1 MMNTIKL
8 IVTGE
13 MEKKALA
20 KALKNVFPTISFE
33 TKFDEEF
40 SGFTS
45 SNVLQLPASSRFQR
59 NIDKFASE
67 LVAAVD
73 PGRRGLPAD
82 MAIAVDDLELEN
94 TNQEK
99 AVVDCFRKAVIRCVE
114 NRWPTLKRQEMCF
127 QKVRENCSFH
137 LFVPLTEAYFFGETD
152 ALKRAGATRNSMVSG
167 KDMDVED
174 FRVTNDSDY
183 LNAAKGNFYWAID
196 RNKRNRH
203 PKHYIQYLCD
213 PEGKAKKSERYRE
226 TKGGVN
232 ALQSLNWNSV
242 LKNPQYVK
250 FLRSL
255 FDDISDRFG
264 FENLY
269 PGECSSITQFG
280 SGSVLRNI

>member
-99 AVVDCFRKAVIRCVE
+99 AVVDCFRKAVIRCIE
-114 NRWPTLKRQEMCF
+114 NRWPTPKRQELCF

-137 LFVPLTEAYFFGETD
+137 LFVPLTEAYFFGETN
-152 ALKRAGATRNSMVSG
+152 ALKRAGAKRNSMVSG
-167 KDMDVED
+167 NNTDVED
-174 FRVTNDSDY
+174 FRVTDDSDY
-183 LNAAKGNFYWAID
+183 LNAAKGKFYWAVD
-196 RNKRNRH
+196 PNKRSRH
-203 PKHYIQYLCD
+203 PKHYLQYLCD
-213 PEGKAKKSERYRE
+213 PEGKAKKSELYKE

-232 ALQSLNWNSV
+232 ALQSLDWNSV

-255 FDDISDRFG
+255 FDDISDRFN
-264 FENLY
+264 FENPY
-269 PGECSSITQFG
+269 PGACSPITRFG